1 MTALLVGIGLIVL
14 AVLMV
19 IPGILGWWSDV
30 LAFLRGALPVIA
42 FLIGAL
48 AVFIGI
54 ADIKDKIEEK
64 KEEEREKE
72 EEKNK
77 SKNSENE
84 EKATEKK
91 GD

>member
-1 MTALLVGIGLIVL
+1 MTALLVGIGLIVV

-42 FLIGAL
+42 LMIGAL

-64 KEEEREKE
+64 KEERERKRRRE
-72 EEKNK
+72 EQV
-77 SKNSENE
+77 
-84 EKATEKK
+84 
-91 GD
+91 

>member
-64 KEEEREKE
+64 KEEEKA

-77 SKNSENE
+77 SENSEN
-84 EKATEKK
+84 
-91 GD
+91 

>member
-1 MTALLVGIGLIVL
+1 MTALLVGIGLIVV

-42 FLIGAL
+42 LMIGAL

-64 KEEEREKE
+64 KEEE
-72 EEKNK
+72 KNK